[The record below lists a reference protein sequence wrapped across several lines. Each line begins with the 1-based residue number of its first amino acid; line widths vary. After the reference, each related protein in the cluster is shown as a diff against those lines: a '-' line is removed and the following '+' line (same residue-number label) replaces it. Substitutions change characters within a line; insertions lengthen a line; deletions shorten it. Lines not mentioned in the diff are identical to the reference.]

1 MENFNSYGFIILAS
15 FVLIIS
21 YFFNIIS
28 RKTNIPSVLMLIL
41 LGFLIKY
48 GLHYAGYESLQIYP
62 VLEVLGI
69 IGLIM
74 IVLEAALDLKITRD
88 KLSLIMKSLG
98 IALISLI
105 LNSVLLSF
113 LLSWYLHA
121 EFFNALVY
129 AIPLSIVSSAITI
142 PSVVNLQPTKREF
155 MIYESTF
162 SDILGIMAFYFLIES
177 MNITG
182 AWNVTLHITVNF
194 FITVVVSLLASYL
207 LVFLFQ
213 SIKSEIKLFVLI
225 AALIILYSIGKLLHL
240 SSLLVILVFGLVL
253 DNHHIFFRGR
263 LRRYLNQTAVKDIYT
278 NFKLVTFESSFVVRT
293 FFFVVFGMSLTLGTL
308 LNARVFII
316 SIAILFI
323 IYGIRF
329 ISLRIFLGK
338 KMFPEIFTA
347 PRGLIT
353 ILLFYAIPAEF
364 QIPEFESGILLYTII
379 ISSLMMA
386 FALIKNGK
394 DKNDEKEVVQNADL
408 KQVNVSSSNDPVA

>member
-1 MENFNSYGFIILAS
+1 MENFNSYGFIIQAS
-15 FVLIIS
+15 VVLIIS

-41 LGFLIKY
+41 LGFIIKHA
-48 GLHYAGYESLQIYP
+48 LHYAGYENLQLYP

-74 IVLEAALDLKITRD
+74 IVLEAALDLKVTRA
-88 KLSLIMKSLG
+88 KLSFILKSLG

-105 LNSVLLSF
+105 LTSALLSY

-121 EFFNALVY
+121 EFFNALIY

-142 PSVVNLQPTKREF
+142 PSVVNLQPNKREF

-162 SDILGIMAFYFLIES
+162 SDILGIMVFYFLIES
-177 MNITG
+177 MNISG
-182 AWNVTLHITVNF
+182 AWNVTLNITGNF
-194 FITVVVSLLASYL
+194 LITLVVSLLASYL

-240 SSLLVILVFGLVL
+240 SSLLVILIFGLVL

-263 LRRYLNQTAVKDIYT
+263 LKRYLNQTAVKTIYT

-308 LNARVFII
+308 LNRRVFLI
-316 SIAILFI
+316 SMGILII
-323 IYGIRF
+323 IYGIRY
-329 ISLRIFLGK
+329 ITLRIILGK
-338 KMFPEIFTA
+338 HMFPEIFTA

-353 ILLFYAIPAEF
+353 ILLFYAIPAEY

-379 ISSLMMA
+379 ISSVMMA
-386 FALIKNGK
+386 FALIRNGK
-394 DKNDEKEVVQNADL
+394 ENSEKNANSVDLTEITASSMNNPDK
-408 KQVNVSSSNDPVA
+408 